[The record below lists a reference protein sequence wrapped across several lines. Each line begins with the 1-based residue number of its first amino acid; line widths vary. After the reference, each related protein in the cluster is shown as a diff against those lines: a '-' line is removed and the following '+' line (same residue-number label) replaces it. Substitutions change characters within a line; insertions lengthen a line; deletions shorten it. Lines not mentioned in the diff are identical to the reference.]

1 MKSALLTTALLL
13 AGATTTASA
22 QDEAKNYI
30 TGQVLRSDSECE
42 GFRDGVA
49 PLGLT
54 ATCDTSDIGFRVAYG
69 RQFTDLFGLE
79 VGYQDAGE
87 GEAVAFAPGAP
98 QTPVVR
104 LEAPLEAFDL
114 VATLGWRLSDEWR
127 VSGRLGA
134 AHYDYEVNTTQAGF
148 GADNSDTTLTYGVG
162 VEWRWLTFGY
172 DVITDVGQENLLA
185 PTAPDIEQDVD
196 RFHVGVIY
204 RF

>member
-1 MKSALLTTALLL
+1 MSRARSRPSNAPAPCEGIAALLRIRLVLLRKTSAHNNMELFSMKSALLTTALLL

-54 ATCDTSDIGFRVAYG
+54 ATCDTSDVGFRVAYG

-87 GEAVAFAPGAP
+87 GEAVAFVPGAP
-98 QTPVVR
+98 
-104 LEAPLEAFDL
+104 
-114 VATLGWRLSDEWR
+114 
-127 VSGRLGA
+127 
-134 AHYDYEVNTTQAGF
+134 
-148 GADNSDTTLTYGVG
+148 
-162 VEWRWLTFGY
+162 
-172 DVITDVGQENLLA
+172 
-185 PTAPDIEQDVD
+185 
-196 RFHVGVIY
+196 
-204 RF
+204 